1 MSAQYA
7 RAQYFPSGLT
17 QRQAVIAG
25 LDPAIHP
32 FREEILQKK
41 MDWTSRNRVYPIS
54 IILECASG

>member
-41 MDWTSRNRVYPIS
+41 MDQSK
-54 IILECASG
+54 SGLPDFDHS